1 MQRKG
6 RNGGKDL
13 GAVIC
18 RKHGARSR
26 ERLQI
31 AFRRIRKNG
40 ERQLYEHGRL
50 QREETMTRATND
62 YGIKKQYLK
71 SRNTCKV
78 TFKLSRIATPQ
89 ADKVCIAGEF
99 NNWNTRATPMKKLKS
114 GDFSITLELEPGR
127 KYQFRYLIDDA
138 RWENDWNAD
147 AYVTSSYGYC
157 DNSVVL
163 I

>member
-1 MQRKG
+1 MKETTKEIVQKQNARASVKESG
-6 RNGGKDL
+6 RTQMTSK
-13 GAVIC
+13 A
-18 RKHGARSR
+18 
-26 ERLQI
+26 
-31 AFRRIRKNG
+31 
-40 ERQLYEHGRL
+40 
-50 QREETMTRATND
+50 ETTTD

-71 SRNTCKV
+71 SRNACKV

-127 KYQFRYLIDDA
+127 EYQFRYLIDDA

-147 AYVTSSYGYC
+147 AYVRNPYGYC

-163 I
+163 V